1 MGLAAIYYTALGLEK
16 KVIENIQTEK
26 IRKKVTENRQTEKAI
41 TDATLIVD
49 GLLG

>member
-1 MGLAAIYYTALGLEK
+1 MGVAVIYYTAVGLEK
-16 KVIENIQTEK
+16 SDRELTDRD

-49 GLLG
+49 GSSG

>member
-1 MGLAAIYYTALGLEK
+1 MKWATAVRLEK
-16 KVIENIQTEK
+16 NDGELRDRD

-49 GLLG
+49 GSLG